1 MKFGSVALIGKSNVG
16 KSTFINQVLKLKLS
30 ITSSKV
36 QTTRNMIAGIYND
49 EDSQIV
55 IYDTPGIYR
64 TMNKMNI
71 EMMKETR
78 RSLQNSDLIL
88 YFINSYD
95 RINDTDLKIIKSIK
109 EAETPCILVVNKA
122 DLIENEEEFFER
134 LNEFKKAYD
143 FKERVAISALNGS
156 NVDELINDIK
166 GFLDEGDPIY
176 DQDLFTDRPVRFLV
190 SEYIRE
196 KAVNLIHEEVPHS
209 ITCVIDE
216 YKEEGN
222 LTRITASIICDKD
235 SQKPIIIG
243 KGGKMIKKIGTEA
256 REDIEKLL
264 MTKVYLELFVKVR
277 EGWRDKEVLLKN
289 YGLLK
294 EDKNEWMKE

>member
-134 LNEFKKAYD
+134 LIEFKKAYD

-196 KAVNLIHEEVPHS
+196 KAVNLTHEEVPHS

-222 LTRITASIICDKD
+222 LTRITASIICDKE

-294 EDKNEWMKE
+294 EDKNE

>member
-49 EDSQIV
+49 EDSQII

-134 LNEFKKAYD
+134 LNDFKKAYD

-176 DQDLFTDRPVRFLV
+176 DQDLFTDRPVRFIV

-196 KAVNLIHEEVPHS
+196 KAVNLTHEEVPHS

-222 LTRITASIICDKD
+222 LTRITASIICDKE

-294 EDKNEWMKE
+294 EDKNE

>member
-1 MKFGSVALIGKSNVG
+1 MKFGTVALIGKSNVG
-16 KSTFINQVLKLKLS
+16 KSTFINEVLKLKLS

-49 EDSQIV
+49 SDSQIV
-55 IYDTPGIYR
+55 FYDTPGVYR
-64 TMNKMNI
+64 TLNKMNV

-78 RSLQNSDLIL
+78 RSLNNSDLIL

-109 EAETPCILVVNKA
+109 ESESPCILVVNKA
-122 DLIENEEEFFER
+122 DLIEDEEDFFER
-134 LNEFKKAYD
+134 LEGFKKEYD

-156 NVDELINDIK
+156 NVKELIDDIK
-166 GFLDEGDPIY
+166 SYLDDGEAIY
-176 DQDLFTDRPVRFLV
+176 DTDLFTDRPVKFIV

-196 KAVNLIHEEVPHS
+196 KAINLTHEEIPHS
-209 ITCVIDE
+209 ITCIIDE

-222 LTRITASIICDKD
+222 LTRISASIVCDKE
-235 SQKPIIIG
+235 SQKPILIG
-243 KGGKMIKKIGTEA
+243 KGGKMIKEIGVEA
-256 REDIEKLL
+256 RKDIENLL

-277 EGWRDKEVLLKN
+277 EGWRDKDTLLKN

-294 EDKNEWMKE
+294 EEKTDD